1 MQWFRGFSLGA
12 GLTLGLFL
20 GSSVGA
26 VEVDTL
32 IAEVLATI
40 PADEI
45 ETPGSTAI
53 PTALEK
59 LLADSKGF
67 GLDAAGIRA
76 VRIRLMEGWLAA
88 RDPVKAEAL
97 ARTLLGDAPLS
108 ERSRLALGL
117 VQAWRLRAELATGE
131 EIKTLPDPLEALKK
145 LGEFDAVVQGRAL
158 AVKAVHQVKT
168 SDLVAAR
175 KSLEE
180 ALKLMA
186 QALPPE
192 RTPIYTDLILVMEK
206 AKTPPT
212 EIEAFLQSRRQDL
225 AAAELLQTLL
235 TEAQKLVGQKAPALI
250 ANRLDGVEGR
260 IDLAQFADGKPV
272 LVYFFATW
280 SQACD
285 IWSEKVIGTI
295 GASKNV
301 KVLGVSL
308 DNADSKAAVA
318 PYFLRL
324 GNPFPVVGEGLGW
337 DGELDEA
344 WHVDAIPA
352 LVMIDGKGIV
362 TATEIIQ
369 TSGLESLQR
378 LKAAFTGVGAQL
390 PKALDDAIT
399 ASASTAAIAPTPMP
413 ATPPPPKTPASLIP

>member
-1 MQWFRGFSLGA
+1 MRWIQGVFLRA
-12 GLTLGLFL
+12 GLTVGCALCAP
-20 GSSVGA
+20 SVLA

-32 IAEVLATI
+32 IAEVLASI

-53 PTALEK
+53 PVALEK
-59 LLADSKGF
+59 LLADAKGF
-67 GLDAAGIRA
+67 GLDAAGVRA

-88 RDPVKAEAL
+88 REPIKAEDL
-97 ARTLLGDAPLS
+97 ARTLLRDAPTS
-108 ERSRLALGL
+108 ERSRLGLGL
-117 VQAWRLRAELATGE
+117 VQAWRQKAELASAE
-131 EIKTLPDPLEALKK
+131 EIKNLSDPLEDLKK

-158 AVKAVHQVKT
+158 AVKAVQQMKMT
-168 SDLVAAR
+168 DLVAAR
-175 KSLEE
+175 KSLED
-180 ALKLMA
+180 ALVLMA

-206 AKTPPT
+206 AKTPPA
-212 EIEAFLQSRRQDL
+212 EIEAILQSRRQDP
-225 AAAELLQTLL
+225 AAAALLQTLL
-235 TEAQKLVGQKAPALI
+235 TDAQKLVGQKAPALA
-250 ANRLDGVEGR
+250 ANRLDGITGR
-260 IDLAQFADGKPV
+260 IDLTTYADDKPV

-295 GASKNV
+295 GASKNI

-324 GNPFPVVGEGLGW
+324 GNPFPVIGEGLGW

-352 LVMIDGKGIV
+352 LIMVDGKGIV
-362 TATEIIQ
+362 TATEIIKP
-369 TSGLESLQR
+369 SGLESLQS
-378 LKAAFTGVGAQL
+378 LKAACTGVGAAL
-390 PKALDDAIT
+390 PAALDAAIS
-399 ASASTAAIAPTPMP
+399 ASASTAAIAPTPSAPLPKAP
-413 ATPPPPKTPASLIP
+413 ATLIP